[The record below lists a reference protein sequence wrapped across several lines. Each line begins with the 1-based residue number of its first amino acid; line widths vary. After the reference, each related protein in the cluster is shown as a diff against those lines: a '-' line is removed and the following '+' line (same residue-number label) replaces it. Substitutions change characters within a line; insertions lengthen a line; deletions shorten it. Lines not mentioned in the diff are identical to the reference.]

1 MAGKEE
7 ILLEEKNVMLIKER
21 DWSSNH
27 KRKTAVYNVL
37 GNDYYWPDIKDH
49 IKKKTR
55 NSEISQKYNRR
66 TRGRCDFISTTR
78 YLRKNWARSNRD

>member
-1 MAGKEE
+1 MSWTFDNGGKEE
-7 ILLEEKNVMLIKER
+7 ILLEEKNVMPIKER

-27 KRKTAVYNVL
+27 RGHTAVYNVL

-55 NSEISQKYNRR
+55 NSEISQKYNKK
-66 TRGRCDFISTTR
+66 TRGWMK
-78 YLRKNWARSNRD
+78 L